1 MEQVIV
7 VGGGPVG
14 LWLAAELRL
23 GGVSVTVLEARAA
36 RGPHSRALTVHPRTI
51 ENLAFRGA
59 AEPFL
64 AEGLRIPRGHFAGLR
79 ELMDF
84 AVLDTPFPF
93 TLALPQTRTEELLEA
108 HARAAGAR
116 ILRGH
121 RVTGLSQE
129 TNADADAGAGDGTG
143 RSVTVRVE
151 GPDGPYVLE
160 AAYVVGCD
168 GTRSAVR
175 DAAGIGFPGTDATVR
190 AWLGD
195 VVVDDPPAEPALSVS
210 GPRGAL
216 LAVRLPGGLYRFV
229 GITPEDVGTGPAGA
243 PTLAELRAKVTR
255 ITGRD
260 FGMRDPVWLSRFDN
274 ATRQAARYRSG
285 RVLLAGD
292 AAHMHFPAG
301 GVGLNVGIQ
310 DATNLGW
317 KLAAV
322 VRGAAPAALLDS
334 YHDERHPI
342 GAELLESTRAQTSLM
357 TAFSAEGQALR
368 AFLGGRIA
376 SVPAFSKDLAERL
389 SGLAVAYPPAP
400 GEAVH
405 PLTGRRVPDLALDL
419 DLDLELEL
427 ERTDADGLS
436 GPSGPSSLFRL
447 LRDGR
452 HVLLDLAD
460 TGTGTSSDTG
470 TGSSPG
476 TDPGTGS
483 AAYGAALPPGTA
495 TYRARLASGHPGWS
509 GLRAVLVRPDGHVA
523 WAADA
528 DAHADPV
535 TTG

>member
-108 HARAAGAR
+108 HAQAAGVR

-121 RVTGLSQE
+121 RVTGLSQDAD
-129 TNADADAGAGDGTG
+129 ADADAGADAGDGAG
-143 RSVTVRVE
+143 ADSGSGSGPVTVRVE

-175 DAAGIGFPGTDATVR
+175 AAAGIGFPGTDATVR

-195 VVVDDPPAEPALSVS
+195 VVVDDPPAEPALSAS

-229 GITPEDVGTGPAGA
+229 GTTPEDVGTGPAGA

-317 KLAAV
+317 KLAVV
-322 VRGAAPAALLDS
+322 VRGAAPATLLDS
-334 YHDERHPI
+334 YHDERHPV
-342 GAELLESTRAQTSLM
+342 GAELLESTRAQTALM
-357 TAFSAEGQALR
+357 TAFSTEGQALR

-405 PLTGRRVPDLALDL
+405 PLTGRRAP
-419 DLDLELEL
+419 DLELEL
-427 ERTDADGLS
+427 EVEVEVEVEVDRTDADADGQ
-436 GPSGPSSLFRL
+436 SSLFRL

-452 HVLLDLAD
+452 HVLLDLA
-460 TGTGTSSDTG
+460 GTG
-470 TGSSPG
+470 PG
-476 TDPGTGS
+476 TNPGTGS
-483 AAYGAALPPGTA
+483 LAAYGPALPPGTA
-495 TYRARLASGHPGWS
+495 VYRARLTSGRPGWS

-528 DAHADPV
+528 DADTTPV
-535 TTG
+535 TAG

>member
-108 HARAAGAR
+108 HARAAGVR

-121 RVTGLSQE
+121 RVTGLSQ
-129 TNADADAGAGDGTG
+129 DADAEDGSG
-143 RSVTVRVE
+143 SGSVTVRVE

-175 DAAGIGFPGTDATVR
+175 AAAGIDFPGTDATVR

-195 VVVDDPPAEPALSVS
+195 VVVDDPPAEPALSAS

-216 LAVRLPGGLYRFV
+216 LAVRLPGGVYRFV
-229 GITPEDVGTGPAGA
+229 GTTPEDVGPGPAGA

-322 VRGAAPAALLDS
+322 VRGMAPAALLDS
-334 YHDERHPI
+334 YHGERHPV
-342 GAELLESTRAQTSLM
+342 GAELLESTRAQTALM

-405 PLTGRRVPDLALDL
+405 PLTGRRAPDLELDL
-419 DLDLELEL
+419 D
-427 ERTDADGLS
+427 RTDADGS
-436 GPSGPSSLFRL
+436 SGPSSLFHL

-452 HVLLDLAD
+452 HVLLDLASTGPD
-460 TGTGTSSDTG
+460 TTPGTGTGT
-470 TGSSPG
+470 
-476 TDPGTGS
+476 GTGS
-483 AAYGAALPPGTA
+483 AAAYGAVVPPGTA
-495 TYRARLASGHPGWS
+495 VYRARLTSGRSGWS

-528 DAHADPV
+528 HAGPV